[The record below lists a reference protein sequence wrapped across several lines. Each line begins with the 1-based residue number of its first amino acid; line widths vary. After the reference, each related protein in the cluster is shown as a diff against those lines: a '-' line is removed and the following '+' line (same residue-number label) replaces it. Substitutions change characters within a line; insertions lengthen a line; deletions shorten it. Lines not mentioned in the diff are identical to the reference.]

1 MNKIVES
8 YKRKLASE
16 DGWVL
21 KRGAQLRIAL
31 CYPNVYSIGMAN
43 LGFQAMYELFNNI
56 PEVSCER
63 VFLPDNKQ
71 VLQIDEGSSAS
82 ERVRSPR
89 VSKGNYR
96 NQALPGG
103 RASDTE
109 FSRTSS
115 GYDVRHSKGSSSV
128 NELAE
133 YQRTGVPLLSLES
146 QTAVRDFDVIA
157 FSISFETDYVNMVRM
172 LQMSGVPA
180 WSKDRTEHDPLIVMG
195 GAASFLNP
203 EPIADFTDVIAV
215 GEGEILGPKL
225 VDAIF
230 ENGTHSSEVR
240 HAGRV
245 RTHYS
250 KEELLLSLARQGRGF
265 YVPSLYFVSYNE
277 DRTVNSYT
285 PTEAG
290 VPSRVGRAI
299 SAENPKEG
307 SLRRAIRREQTEII
321 QQLKRDEVFAPS
333 TTIFAPQ
340 AEMGDRFL
348 VEISRGCSQ
357 GCRFC
362 WAGYNYWPPR
372 VVPARDILAKAKAW
386 RTKTDKIGLVSTAVC
401 DHPEIS
407 EILQG
412 LRAMDYRISVSSLRL
427 DQISDELLDA
437 LVESRD
443 QQIAVAPETG
453 SDRLR
458 RVINKNLTNDEIVD
472 ICGAVFDRGMLT
484 IKLYLMV
491 GLPTE
496 TDEDLEEMIKLVE
509 RIKDRMLEAG
519 KRFGRAGK
527 IIPSLNGFVPK
538 PNTPFQWEALCEEK
552 ELKRRLQLVCKK
564 LARIPNVE
572 VRAMSARIAHEQALF
587 SSGDRRIAPVIE
599 AMARWDG
606 DLKAALR
613 ETGVDSS
620 FHTSRTRSHE
630 EVLPWEI
637 VDAGLGRP
645 FMEREH
651 ERARE
656 AQSTAPCPSVNQCT
670 RCGVCPT
677 TWLAEAPPALVQLK
691 AFATASSLQCT
702 PSP

>member
-1 MNKIVES
+1 MKKIVES

-16 DGWVL
+16 EGWVL
-21 KRGAQLRIAL
+21 KRGSRLRIAL

-63 VFLPDNKQ
+63 VFLPDSGHKR
-71 VLQIDEGSSAS
+71 GSSPT
-82 ERVRSPR
+82 VREGAKRTGES
-89 VSKGNYR
+89 
-96 NQALPGG
+96 LPYAK
-103 RASDTE
+103 ASDTE
-109 FSRTSS
+109 FSRNGS
-115 GYDVRHSKGSSSV
+115 GYDHALPNGRAAVPIDEMR
-128 NELAE
+128 E
-133 YQRTGVPLLSLES
+133 YERTRTPLLSLES
-146 QTAVRDFDVIA
+146 QTPVRDFDVVA
-157 FSISFETDYVNMVRM
+157 FSISFETDYVNMARM
-172 LQMSGVPA
+172 LQMSGVPV
-180 WSKDRTEHDPLIVMG
+180 WSKDRNARDPLIVMG

-203 EPIADFTDVIAV
+203 EPIADFTDVIGV

-225 VDAIF
+225 VDAILDI
-230 ENGTHSSEVR
+230 GTHSSGVQ

-245 RTHYS
+245 RSHQS
-250 KEELLLSLARQGRGF
+250 KEELLLALARQGRGF
-265 YVPSLYFVSYNE
+265 YVPSLYFVGYNE
-277 DRTVNSYT
+277 DATVSAYA

-290 VPSRVGRAI
+290 VPARVGRAI

-307 SLRRAIRREQTEII
+307 SLRRAIRK
-321 QQLKRDEVFAPS
+321 QQFDLVAQLRRDEVFAPS

-348 VEISRGCSQ
+348 IEISRGCSQ

-372 VVPARDILAKAKAW
+372 VVPARDILAKAAEW
-386 RTKTDKIGLVSTAVC
+386 RSRTDKIGLVSTAVC

-412 LRAMDYRISVSSLRL
+412 LRAMEYRISVSSLRL

-484 IKLYLMV
+484 VKLYLMV

-496 TDEDLEEMIKLVE
+496 TDEDLDEMVKLVE

-538 PNTPFQWEALCEEK
+538 PNTPFQWEAICEEK
-552 ELKRRLQLVCKK
+552 ELKRRLKYVCKK

-572 VRAMSARIAHEQALF
+572 VRTMSARIAHEQALF

-599 AMARWDG
+599 AMARLHG
-606 DLKAALR
+606 DLNAALR
-613 ETGVDSS
+613 ETGIDPA
-620 FHTSRTRSHE
+620 FHTSRARTHDE
-630 EVLPWEI
+630 FLPWEI
-637 VDAGLGRP
+637 VDSGLGRE

-651 ERARE
+651 ERSHEAR
-656 AQSTAPCPSVNQCT
+656 STAPCPSVNQCT

-677 TWLAEAPPALVQLK
+677 TWLAEAPVALVQLK
-691 AFATASSLQCT
+691 AFATSAAQ
-702 PSP
+702 PAV

>member
-1 MNKIVES
+1 
-8 YKRKLASE
+8 
-16 DGWVL
+16 
-21 KRGAQLRIAL
+21 
-31 CYPNVYSIGMAN
+31 
-43 LGFQAMYELFNNI
+43 
-56 PEVSCER
+56 
-63 VFLPDNKQ
+63 
-71 VLQIDEGSSAS
+71 
-82 ERVRSPR
+82 
-89 VSKGNYR
+89 
-96 NQALPGG
+96 
-103 RASDTE
+103 
-109 FSRTSS
+109 
-115 GYDVRHSKGSSSV
+115 
-128 NELAE
+128 
-133 YQRTGVPLLSLES
+133 
-146 QTAVRDFDVIA
+146 
-157 FSISFETDYVNMVRM
+157 
-172 LQMSGVPA
+172 
-180 WSKDRTEHDPLIVMG
+180 MG

-203 EPIADFTDVIAV
+203 EPIADFTDVIGV
-215 GEGEILGPKL
+215 GEGEVLGPKL

-230 ENGTHSSEVR
+230 END
-240 HAGRV
+240 
-245 RTHYS
+245 S
-250 KEELLLSLARQGRGF
+250 KEELLLALARQGRGF

-277 DRTVNSYT
+277 DDTVAAYT

-307 SLRRAIRREQTEII
+307 SLRRAIRKQQFDIAAQLRRE
-321 QQLKRDEVFAPS
+321 EVFAPS

-348 VEISRGCSQ
+348 IEISRGCSQ

-386 RTKTDKIGLVSTAVC
+386 RAKTDKIGLVSTAVC

-407 EILQG
+407 EILHG

-484 IKLYLMV
+484 VKLYLMV

-496 TDEDLEEMIKLVE
+496 TEEDLAEMVKLVE

-538 PNTPFQWEALCEEK
+538 PNTPFQWEAICDEK
-552 ELKRRLQLVCKK
+552 ELKRRLKLVCKQ

-599 AMARWDG
+599 AMARMNG
-606 DLKAALR
+606 DLNAALR
-613 ETGVDSS
+613 ETGIDPA
-620 FHTSRTRSHE
+620 FHTSRARSHDE
-630 EVLPWEI
+630 ILSWEI
-637 VDAGLGRP
+637 VDSGLGRE

-651 ERARE
+651 ERSHEAR
-656 AQSTAPCPSVNQCT
+656 STAPCPSVNQCT

-677 TWLAEAPPALVQLK
+677 TWLAEAPPALVQLQ
-691 AFATASSLQCT
+691 AFAPAARATV
-702 PSP
+702 